1 MAVIRKS
8 FLHLQAIVCQ
18 RLNETTEI
26 PIAMIV
32 TTGDVWHF
40 GKLEHTHFVRH
51 PFPFSLEN
59 PDMLLGV
66 LDTIFTRCEDQIT
79 G

>member
-79 G
+79 E